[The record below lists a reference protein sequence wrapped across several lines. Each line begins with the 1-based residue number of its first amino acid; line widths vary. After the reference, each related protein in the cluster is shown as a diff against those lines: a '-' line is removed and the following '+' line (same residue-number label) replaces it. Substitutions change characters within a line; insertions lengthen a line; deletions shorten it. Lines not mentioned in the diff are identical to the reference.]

1 MKLDKEL
8 QNQTAS
14 ELVWIMSQEIPSEIA
29 LQWYEE
35 DREEPLEELIQMYRN
50 EQKAKSQ
57 STYTPK
63 QEALKMLPLVM
74 PPEELMKITREFHLK
89 VLELN
94 NPPNKEQLIEQINQA
109 KTTKEMWDIMLPNK
123 FKKIPQP
130 KWVRT

>member
-1 MKLDKEL
+1 MRKFNIQLDPTIPSPEVMLKAVQEGYIYLLNKHNLSSQELEDRINQAKTTKEVHQIMSPILGKCRSWQKMKLDKDL

-57 STYTPK
+57 ST
-63 QEALKMLPLVM
+63 
-74 PPEELMKITREFHLK
+74 
-89 VLELN
+89 
-94 NPPNKEQLIEQINQA
+94 
-109 KTTKEMWDIMLPNK
+109 
-123 FKKIPQP
+123 
-130 KWVRT
+130 